1 MKKSIY
7 CLIGPSGSGKTRTA
21 HALTELGIP
30 EIVSH
35 TTRKPREGEI
45 EGTHYYFISDE
56 EYEAIEKAEFA
67 NYGKS
72 KYCISKKELDS
83 KFEISNKLIAV
94 VEINGFKQ
102 LKENCSKEA
111 NVISIYIK
119 TDLETMRKRMAERN
133 DKPEDIEFRLNNAI
147 KTNEFDN
154 EHIADYVVDNRGNFE
169 TTMSEIRKIIG
180 I

>member
-7 CLIGPSGSGKTRTA
+7 CLLGASGSGKTKTA
-21 HALTELGIP
+21 HALKQLGIP

-45 EGTHYYFISDE
+45 EGVHYYFISDE
-56 EYEAIEKAEFA
+56 EYNMIEKAEFA
-67 NYGKS
+67 NYGNS

-83 KFEISNKLIAV
+83 KFETSNKLISV

-102 LKENCSKEA
+102 LKENCSNEA
-111 NVISIYIK
+111 DVISIYIK
-119 TDLETMRKRMAERN
+119 TDLETMRKRMTERN
-133 DKPEDIEFRLNNAI
+133 DKPEDIEYRLNNAL

-154 EHIADYVVDNRGNFE
+154 EYIADYVVDNRGDFE
-169 TTMSEIRKIIG
+169 TTISEVKKIIG